1 MRKGSLIGAATALIA
16 ATLTYSPSAAAEEL
30 VYSLPIALA
39 PCGATG
45 ATTDCIESVAVVSDS
60 GTEQNAT
67 AAPTTR
73 GQKNYAVWDGRG
85 TKSAE
90 LPLSNYVWDLP
101 GVNNPDSGSKT
112 FVDVQLA
119 RDTWGSSTI
128 STLGTDERAMAPVL
142 RIRLT
147 PAYIDTRCAVVNGP
161 VSAYTEDLLIQT
173 PGITTPS
180 NVPFPCETN
189 TQNNTISPEF
199 IGMVKVSNST
209 TFLPRTLDS
218 KMHVKV
224 TFKVTDFD
232 VLGWIGHAGQGSS
245 ASVSKSGDIS
255 RITLDLKAVQ
265 ISNGPLVY
273 SSTQNAYVDPDKALQ
288 DSWSIDAFA
297 PLNTL
302 TTCFSGN
309 LAIFTNSRTLE
320 LPVFDPVSREVE
332 LATSAP
338 HLTSTGEVNT
348 GFYQANI
355 GDQEAKCLWQVDT
368 AAKLAGQA
376 VISITDGD
384 SNEKQTA
391 TLSTSLKNNI
401 LTVSGGGF
409 HYSAPKLKLK
419 LNSPAATTPAAKPP
433 TSTTASK
440 PVTKAPVKTPV
451 KPVAKAPAKKVVPAK
466 KAPAKVV
473 KK

>member
-1 MRKGSLIGAATALIA
+1 M
-16 ATLTYSPSAAAEEL
+16 
-30 VYSLPIALA
+30 
-39 PCGATG
+39 
-45 ATTDCIESVAVVSDS
+45 
-60 GTEQNAT
+60 
-67 AAPTTR
+67 
-73 GQKNYAVWDGRG
+73 
-85 TKSAE
+85 
-90 LPLSNYVWDLP
+90 
-101 GVNNPDSGSKT
+101 
-112 FVDVQLA
+112 
-119 RDTWGSSTI
+119 
-128 STLGTDERAMAPVL
+128 
-142 RIRLT
+142 
-147 PAYIDTRCAVVNGP
+147 
-161 VSAYTEDLLIQT
+161 
-173 PGITTPS
+173 
-180 NVPFPCETN
+180 
-189 TQNNTISPEF
+189 
-199 IGMVKVSNST
+199 
-209 TFLPRTLDS
+209 
-218 KMHVKV
+218 
-224 TFKVTDFD
+224 
-232 VLGWIGHAGQGSS
+232 
-245 ASVSKSGDIS
+245 
-255 RITLDLKAVQ
+255 Q

-273 SSTQNAYVDPDKALQ
+273 SSTQNAYVDPEKALQ

-391 TLSTSLKNNI
+391 TLSTSLRNNI
-401 LTVSGGGF
+401 LTVSGGGY

-419 LNSPAATTPAAKPP
+419 LNAPTATTPAANPS
-433 TSTTASK
+433 TSTTANK
-440 PVTKAPVKTPV
+440 PVTKTPVKTPV
-451 KPVAKAPAKKVVPAK
+451 KPAAKAPAKKVAPVK

>member
-1 MRKGSLIGAATALIA
+1 MRKGLSIGAATALVA
-16 ATLTYSPSAAAEEL
+16 ATLTFAPSAVAEDL
-30 VYSLPIALA
+30 VYYLPIALA

-45 ATTDCIESVAVVSDS
+45 ATTDCIESLAVVSDS
-60 GTEQNAT
+60 GTEQIAT
-67 AAPTTR
+67 ASPATR
-73 GQKNYAVWDGRG
+73 GQKNYAIWDGRG
-85 TKSAE
+85 TKSEE

-101 GVNNPDSGSKT
+101 GINNPDSGSKT

-119 RDTWGSSTI
+119 RDTWSSSTI
-128 STLGTDERAMAPVL
+128 NALGTDERAMAPVL
-142 RIRLT
+142 RVRLT
-147 PAYIDTRCAVVNGP
+147 PAYLDTRCAVINGA
-161 VSAYTEDLLIQT
+161 VTAFTEDVLIQT
-173 PGITTPS
+173 PGVTTPS

-189 TQNNTISPEF
+189 AQNNTIPPEL
-199 IGMVKVSNST
+199 IGKVKVSNST

-245 ASVSKSGDIS
+245 ASVTKSGDIS

-273 SSTQNAYVDPDKALQ
+273 SATQNAYVDPDKALQ

-338 HLTSTGEVNT
+338 HLTSAGEVNT

-376 VISITDGD
+376 VISITDGE

-401 LTVSGGGF
+401 LTVSGGGY

-419 LNSPAATTPAAKPP
+419 LISPTATTPAANPP
-433 TSTTASK
+433 TSATASK
-440 PVTKAPVKTPV
+440 PVAKTPVKTPAKPTAKAPVK
-451 KPVAKAPAKKVVPAK
+451 KVVPVK

>member
-16 ATLTYSPSAAAEEL
+16 ATLTYAPPAVAEDL

-147 PAYIDTRCAVVNGP
+147 PAYIDTRCAVINGA
-161 VSAYTEDLLIQT
+161 VTAFTEDVLIQT
-173 PGITTPS
+173 PGVTTPS

-189 TQNNTISPEF
+189 AQNNTIPPEL
-199 IGMVKVSNST
+199 IGKVKVSNST

-245 ASVSKSGDIS
+245 ASVTKSGDIS

-273 SSTQNAYVDPDKALQ
+273 SATQNAYVDPDKALQ

-338 HLTSTGEVNT
+338 HLTSAGEVNT

-376 VISITDGD
+376 VISITDGE

-401 LTVSGGGF
+401 LTVSGGGY

-440 PVTKAPVKTPV
+440 PVAKTPVKTPAKPTAKAPVK
-451 KPVAKAPAKKVVPAK
+451 KVVPVK
-466 KAPAKVV
+466 KAPTKVV

>member
-16 ATLTYSPSAAAEEL
+16 ATLTFVPSAIADDL

-67 AAPTTR
+67 AAPATR

-101 GVNNPDSGSKT
+101 GINNPDSGSKT

-128 STLGTDERAMAPVL
+128 GTLGTDERAMAPVL

-147 PAYIDTRCAVVNGP
+147 PAYLDTRCAVINGP

-173 PGITTPS
+173 PGTTTPA
-180 NVPFPCETN
+180 NMPFPCETN
-189 TQNNTISPEF
+189 VKSNTISPEF
-199 IGMVKVSNST
+199 IGKVKVSNST

-245 ASVSKSGDIS
+245 ASVTKSGDIS
-255 RITLDLKAVQ
+255 RITLDLKAAQ

-273 SSTQNAYVDPDKALQ
+273 SSNQNAYVDPEKALQ

-376 VISITDGD
+376 AISITDGD

-419 LNSPAATTPAAKPP
+419 LNAPAATTPAAKPP

-440 PVTKAPVKTPV
+440 PGTKTPVTTPV
-451 KPVAKAPAKKVVPAK
+451 KPAAKAPAKKVVPVK

>member
-1 MRKGSLIGAATALIA
+1 MRKGYLIGAAAALMA
-16 ATLTYSPSAAAEEL
+16 ATFTNTPAAVAEDL

-45 ATTDCIESVAVVSDS
+45 ASTDCIESVAVVSDS

-189 TQNNTISPEF
+189 TQNKTISPEF
-199 IGMVKVSNST
+199 IGKVKVSNST

-218 KMHVKV
+218 KLHVKV

-232 VLGWIGHAGQGSS
+232 ALGWIGHAGQGSS
-245 ASVSKSGDIS
+245 ASVVKSGDVS

-265 ISNGPLVY
+265 VSNGPLVY
-273 SSTQNAYVDPDKALQ
+273 SATQNAYVDPDKALQ

-338 HLTSTGEVNT
+338 HLTSAGEVNT

-419 LNSPAATTPAAKPP
+419 LNSPAATAPAAKPP

-440 PVTKAPVKTPV
+440 PVTKAPVKTQA
-451 KPVAKAPAKKVVPAK
+451 KPVAKAPAKKVVPTK
-466 KAPAKVV
+466 KAPSKAV